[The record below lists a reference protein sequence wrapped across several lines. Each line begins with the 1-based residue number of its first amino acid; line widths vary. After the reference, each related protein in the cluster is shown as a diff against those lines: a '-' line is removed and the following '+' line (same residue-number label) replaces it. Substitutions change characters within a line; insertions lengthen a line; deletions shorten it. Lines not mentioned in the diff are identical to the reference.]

1 MTTLSNLVRVAG
13 LCLAATLAGPVFAQ
27 DDAPEMELTDEDF
40 DARVFEIF
48 GDNEGFRL
56 AFDAIT
62 EAVRQEDVA
71 TVASFIKYPFR
82 TEVDGETEVI
92 ADEAEFVE
100 LYDSVFTPDVA
111 SVVADQAYADLFAN
125 NDGVMFGDGEMWM
138 VPICLDE
145 ACSSFYWTIGAI
157 NQPE

>member
-1 MTTLSNLVRVAG
+1 MISISNMVRVTG
-13 LCLAATLAGPVFAQ
+13 LCLALVLAGSVQAQ
-27 DDAPEMELTDEDF
+27 DDGQGLTDEDF

-56 AFDAIT
+56 AFDAVT
-62 EAVRQEDVA
+62 EAVRQEDVP

-82 TEVDGETEVI
+82 TEVDGEDHIIT
-92 ADEAEFVE
+92 DEAEFE
-100 LYDSVFTPDVA
+100 TWYPSIFTPEVA
-111 SVVADQAYADLFAN
+111 SVVADQNYAELFAN

-138 VPICLDE
+138 LPICLDDQ
-145 ACSSFYWTIGAI
+145 CSSFYWTIGAI